1 MKTTST
7 IETKGRGI
15 LLGILP
21 SPPAV
26 TPLDPQQS
34 TNLYFSCTVFLYFWS
49 VVFLLYCIFVALQCV
64 FQLNWT
70 CICVFYWIVF
80 FSNQIELVFVFCI
93 ALCLNTQATSS
104 NAGCLKF
111 PTEGGVLKGSQ
122 ETFLKNISNTFYA
135 WRILLGGDC
144 WCQRLRAALAISFP
158 WC

>member
-1 MKTTST
+1 M
-7 IETKGRGI
+7 ETKGRGI

-34 TNLYFSCTVFLYFWS
+34 TNLYFSCTVFLFCCFS
-49 VVFLLYCIFVALQCV
+49 VVLYFCCSPLFLFLCCVEFLLHC
-64 FQLNWT
+64 
-70 CICVFYWIVF
+70 IVF
-80 FSNQIELVFVFCI
+80 FNSIELVFVFCI

-158 WC
+158 WCQTLSTSPLF